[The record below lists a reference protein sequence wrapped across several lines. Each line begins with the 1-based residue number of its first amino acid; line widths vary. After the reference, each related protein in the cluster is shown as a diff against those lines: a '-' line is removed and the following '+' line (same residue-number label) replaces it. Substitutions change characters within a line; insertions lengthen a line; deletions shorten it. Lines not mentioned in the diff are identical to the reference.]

1 MIIKKHHSNLVGE
14 GGVDSL
20 GFLSSVFQPTA
31 YESWAQFLT
40 KRESV
45 CQKHEALEMFCL
57 NIIKIFAY

>member
-14 GGVDSL
+14 GEADSL

-45 CQKHEALEMFCL
+45 CQKHEALAL
-57 NIIKIFAY
+57 IS